1 MKKRKRKT
9 LKYMRLSL
17 LCFGLHAC
25 SFFLEPF
32 AINGENEITAVGYAL
47 GVIFWASLL
56 VGTVLFEICRRNLSG
71 DAGYREWKQRK
82 VPGIFGFFRTKAAR
96 IVDPIL
102 LLATVITIVSNLTGN
117 IPEGLLLVVLAVMVF
132 TFYLHMM
139 VNGRVYRYMTL
150 SERKEKKS
158 ENKEN

>member
-1 MKKRKRKT
+1 MRKRKRKT

-25 SFFLEPF
+25 S
-32 AINGENEITAVGYAL
+32 
-47 GVIFWASLL
+47 
-56 VGTVLFEICRRNLSG
+56 
-71 DAGYREWKQRK
+71 
-82 VPGIFGFFRTKAAR
+82 
-96 IVDPIL
+96 
-102 LLATVITIVSNLTGN
+102 
-117 IPEGLLLVVLAVMVF
+117 LLLVVLAVMIF

>member
-1 MKKRKRKT
+1 MRKRKRKT

-25 SFFLEPF
+25 SLFLEPF
-32 AINGENEITAVGYAL
+32 AINGENEMTTAGYAL
-47 GVIFWASLL
+47 GGIFWASFLA
-56 VGTVLFEICRRNLSG
+56 GTVLFEICRRNLSG
-71 DAGYREWKQRK
+71 DAGYREWKQKK
-82 VPGIFGFFRTKAAR
+82 VPGIFGFFLTKAAR

-102 LLATVITIVSNLTGN
+102 LLSMVITIVSNLTGN
-117 IPEGLLLVVLAVMVF
+117 FPEGLLLVVLAVMVF
-132 TFYLHMM
+132 TFYLHMK
-139 VNGRVYRYMTL
+139 VKGRVYRNMTL

>member
-1 MKKRKRKT
+1 MRKRKRKT

-25 SFFLEPF
+25 SLFLEPF
-32 AINGENEITAVGYAL
+32 AINGENEMTTAGYAL
-47 GVIFWASLL
+47 GGIFWASLL
-56 VGTVLFEICRRNLSG
+56 AGTVLFEICRRNLSG
-71 DAGYREWKQRK
+71 DAGYREWKQKK
-82 VPGIFGFFRTKAAR
+82 VSGIFGFFRTKAAR

-117 IPEGLLLVVLAVMVF
+117 ILEGLLLVVLAVMVF